1 MKNRLIRILFFAEA
15 VTLAHIARC
24 VSLANALHKTGRYE
38 IALAADSRFDAVI
51 GELPYQRISLYSIS
65 SQYFFKKLAKG
76 TPLYNVSTLKSYVA
90 EDIKIIKDFKA
101 DFIIG
106 DFRLSLAISSRL
118 SEIPYATITNAYWS
132 PYAVIKYPVPDIPLV
147 KIAGVKIAQ
156 KLFDLVQPLI
166 FKIHSLAINKV
177 CRSFGLKPLSYDMR
191 ETYTHADYTLYADI
205 ESLLPM
211 KSMPE
216 NHYFIGPVL
225 WSAQVKIPDWW
236 DDLPVDKTIVFVT
249 LGSSGDSKLLPMLLE
264 TLSKLPVSVICVTA
278 DNAVIDKV
286 YANVFIEKF
295 LPAEEAVKKSDI
307 VICNG
312 GSPMVYQSLIE
323 KKSIIGIPFNL
334 DQYLMM
340 SVIEKSGQGILIRS
354 GKADSQSIELA
365 VKKLLS
371 VKQTEKKAGNGS
383 MKTNIELI
391 ENIIQSQDYSLNC

>member
-24 VSLANALHKTGRYE
+24 VSLANTLHKTGRYE

-90 EDIKIIKDFKA
+90 EDIKIIEACKP

-118 SEIPYATITNAYWS
+118 SKIPYATITNAYWS
-132 PYAVIKYPVPDIPLV
+132 PYAAIKYPVPDIPLV
-147 KIAGVKIAQ
+147 KIAGVKVAQ
-156 KLFDLVQPLI
+156 KLFDLVRPLI
-166 FKIHSLAINKV
+166 FKIHSLAMNKA

-191 ETYTHADYTLYADI
+191 EIYTHADYTLYADI

-211 KSMPE
+211 ESMPE

-236 DDLPVDKTIVFVT
+236 DDLPAHKMTVFVT

-264 TLSKLPVSVICVTA
+264 TLSKLPVTVICVTA

-295 LPAEEAVKKSDI
+295 LPAEAAGLW
-307 VICNG
+307 C
-312 GSPMVYQSLIE
+312 
-323 KKSIIGIPFNL
+323 
-334 DQYLMM
+334 
-340 SVIEKSGQGILIRS
+340 RS
-354 GKADSQSIELA
+354 GEYHYRS
-365 VKKLLS
+365 
-371 VKQTEKKAGNGS
+371 
-383 MKTNIELI
+383 
-391 ENIIQSQDYSLNC
+391 